1 MKVSFEYIT
10 SPKSLAKWEGSFKDI
25 PFLYID
31 TETVGDS
38 TIRLVQ
44 LGTEKDI
51 LLLDLYELGDVGINF
66 LKDLLS
72 QKGIVGHNLK
82 FDLKYLLGYGI
93 EPYAVFDT
101 MIASQLLGDS
111 DRHSLQKLAM
121 QYLGEVI
128 DKSLQLSNWGSSK
141 LSKEQLEYAALDVE
155 VVRRLFPLLLERL
168 NSLTPV
174 VEENLLKTRTAKVFG
189 LKNPIAIV
197 EMAFVQEV
205 AKLERN
211 GLPVDVEELE
221 RLVKELSKELQK
233 RVMDFLV
240 KYRTDPMSPKQ
251 VGELLVKRFGLNLPR
266 TEKGNISTDDK
277 YLAEHIENPAVR
289 ELLKIREI
297 KKNLDK
303 LEEIKDGL
311 RGKRV
316 YPEFK
321 QIGAITGRMSSMNPN
336 VQNIPR
342 SLRRIFKAEEGN
354 VFVIADFSQ
363 IELRIAAE
371 YVNDESMIRVFREG
385 RDMHKYTASVLL
397 GKKEEEITKEER
409 QLAKAVNFGLIYGIS
424 AKGLAE
430 YAYSSYGIAL
440 SLAEAEKIRARFF
453 EHFRGFKDW
462 HNRVKRELREKGKS
476 EGYTLLGRRY
486 TAHTFPDAVN
496 YPIQGTG
503 ADLLKLSVLIFDAE
517 VRREN
522 IKAHVINLVHDE
534 IVVECPVEE
543 GERTAELLERAMKRA
558 GGIILKK
565 VPVEVECVI
574 KERWEK
580 E

>member
-1 MKVSFEYIT
+1 
-10 SPKSLAKWEGSFKDI
+10 
-25 PFLYID
+25 
-31 TETVGDS
+31 
-38 TIRLVQ
+38 
-44 LGTEKDI
+44 
-51 LLLDLYELGDVGINF
+51 
-66 LKDLLS
+66 
-72 QKGIVGHNLK
+72 
-82 FDLKYLLGYGI
+82 
-93 EPYAVFDT
+93 
-101 MIASQLLGDS
+101 
-111 DRHSLQKLAM
+111 M
-121 QYLGEVI
+121 QYLGEVL
-128 DKSLQLSNWGSSK
+128 DKSLQLSNWGSSS

-168 NSLTPV
+168 NSLAPV

-221 RLVKELSKELQK
+221 RLVKELSRELQK

-251 VGELLVKRFGLNLPR
+251 VGELLVKRFGLNLPK

-303 LEEIKDGL
+303 LEEIKGGL
-311 RGKRV
+311 RGRRV

-342 SLRRIFKAEEGN
+342 GLRRIFKAEEGK

-397 GKKEEEITKEER
+397 GKKEEEISKEER

-430 YAYSSYGIAL
+430 YAYSSYSIAL
-440 SLAEAEKIRARFF
+440 SLEEAEKIRARFF

-462 HNRVKRELREKGKS
+462 HERVKKELREKGKS

-517 VRREN
+517 VRKEN

-534 IVVECPVEE
+534 IVVECPMEE